1 DYYDEQD
8 AKYDT
13 MSASDRIAKATS
25 LASSE
30 RLLKELAVLCRIPF
44 PHASEGI
51 VHFLSKEGGTH
62 IITDAE
68 EIFSINSKQQE
79 NREKYI
85 GYMQTAIKNLLT
97 IDKAADFSMINAVTV
112 DLPKSNLD
120 WFGLYGG
127 YQLSV
132 EGSCYKTGN
141 VYVAVG

>member
-1 DYYDEQD
+1 MSENYINYDNPYGPQDFAIENTSAVFKLGIKRAKLPAQDYYDEQD

-62 IITDAE
+62 
-68 EIFSINSKQQE
+68 
-79 NREKYI
+79 
-85 GYMQTAIKNLLT
+85 
-97 IDKAADFSMINAVTV
+97 
-112 DLPKSNLD
+112 
-120 WFGLYGG
+120 
-127 YQLSV
+127 
-132 EGSCYKTGN
+132 
-141 VYVAVG
+141 